1 MTRFEHRNGE
11 LHAEDVPVSRIA
23 EEVGTPCYVYSL
35 AALRDHYRAYEK
47 GFAGTRHLI
56 CYSVKANSNLAVLRA
71 LANEGSGFDVVSG
84 GELARVIRAG
94 GDPGRTVFSGV
105 GKRPDEIRA
114 AIEAGILMFNVE
126 SPAELDRINAVAL
139 ELGTRAPVALR
150 INPDVDPKTH
160 PYISTGLKT
169 AKFGIPIER
178 ALEDYLR
185 ARGME
190 GIEIVGAD
198 CHIGSQ
204 LTSSDPFVEAVGRMT
219 HLIDRLDEAGIPI
232 RFLDMGGGLG
242 IVYDDEKP
250 PSHTEYARALAGAL
264 EGRENLTLLIEPGR
278 SIAGNAGILLTEVLY
293 HKGNDEKNFVVVD
306 AAMNDL
312 ARPSL
317 YGSFHGVVPVRQ
329 GCVEI
334 QADVVGPICE
344 TGDFIAR
351 DRPVPAAESG
361 DLIAVLSAGA
371 YGFTMASNYNTRP
384 RGAEVLVDGDRYDV
398 VRRRETVDQL
408 LELESVPAGLER

>member
-23 EEVGTPCYVYSL
+23 AEVGTPCYVYSL
-35 AALRDHYRAYEK
+35 AALRDHYRAYEE

-84 GELARVIRAG
+84 GELARVLRAG

-126 SPAELDRINAVAL
+126 SPAELDRINAVAR
-139 ELGTRAPVALR
+139 ELGKRAPVALR

-185 ARGME
+185 ARDME

-219 HLIDRLDEAGIPI
+219 RLIDRLDEAGIPI

-242 IVYDDEKP
+242 IVYADEKP
-250 PSHTEYARALAGAL
+250 PSHTEYARALAAAL
-264 EGRENLTLLIEPGR
+264 EGREDLTLLIEPGR

-317 YGSFHGVVPVRQ
+317 YGSYHGVVPVRQ
-329 GCVEI
+329 DCPEI
-334 QADVVGPICE
+334 EADVVGPICE

-351 DRPVPAAESG
+351 DRPVPAAAPG

-398 VRRRETVDQL
+398 VRQRETVDQL